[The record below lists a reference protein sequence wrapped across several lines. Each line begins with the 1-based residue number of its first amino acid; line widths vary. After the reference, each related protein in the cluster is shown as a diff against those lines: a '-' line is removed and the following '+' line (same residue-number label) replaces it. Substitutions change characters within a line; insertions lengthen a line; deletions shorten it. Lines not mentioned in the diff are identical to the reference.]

1 MEEEGEKGTN
11 GKTQTFKKEKWA
23 LRGING
29 RYGSFVTKP
38 VKVIF

>member
-1 MEEEGEKGTN
+1 MEEEGEKGTY
-11 GKTQTFKKEKWA
+11 GKTQTFKKGKWA

-29 RYGSFVTKP
+29 RCGGFVTKS